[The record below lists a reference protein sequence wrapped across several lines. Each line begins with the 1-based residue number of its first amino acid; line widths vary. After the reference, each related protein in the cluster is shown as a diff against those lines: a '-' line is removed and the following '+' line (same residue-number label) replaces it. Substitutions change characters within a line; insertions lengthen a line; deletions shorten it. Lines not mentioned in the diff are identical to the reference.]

1 MAYNPLPVQPW
12 EAELQFEEVA
22 HRYTF
27 RGIELGSVTTVLKD
41 GGASSFD
48 PTRWKASLIR
58 KGMTD
63 AEAEVEMERARNDGA
78 SRGSLVHLGIENRIV
93 GTDGCDASVEQWMR
107 HWERFA
113 DNEQLGEVL
122 LCERR
127 LVNPVG
133 YFCGSVDCVAE
144 VNGKLCAVDWK
155 TVGAIGKAKSQAW
168 QGAQLAAYAA
178 TVNRLWGLEITD
190 AVNVHVGP
198 DGYKLTTWNR
208 ADLLI
213 AWKSFLECLQ
223 IHWGQKEGPDAEAA
237 MASIR
242 AEWLSEAA

>member
-1 MAYNPLPVQPW
+1 MK
-12 EAELQFEEVA
+12 
-22 HRYTF
+22 
-27 RGIELGSVTTVLKD
+27 IEDCFYIGYITKTKGLK
-41 GGASSFD
+41 
-48 PTRWKASLIR
+48 
-58 KGMTD
+58 
-63 AEAEVEMERARNDGA
+63 
-78 SRGSLVHLGIENRIV
+78 
-93 GTDGCDASVEQWMR
+93 
-107 HWERFA
+107 
-113 DNEQLGEVL
+113 GEVQ
-122 LCERR
+122 
-127 LVNPVG
+127 V
-133 YFCGSVDCVAE
+133 YFEYEEPADLPLDSVFAE
-144 VNGKLCAVDWK
+144 INGKLCAVDWK